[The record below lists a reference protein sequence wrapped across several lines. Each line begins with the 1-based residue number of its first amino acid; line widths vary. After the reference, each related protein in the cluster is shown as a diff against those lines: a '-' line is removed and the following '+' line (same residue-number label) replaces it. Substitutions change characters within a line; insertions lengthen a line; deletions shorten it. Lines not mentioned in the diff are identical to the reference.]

1 MSAVE
6 KELEKDIGCLPSA
19 QSRDNKCLSDNV
31 RQSLENYFAD
41 LDGHDPSNLY
51 DLFLAQ
57 VEKPMF
63 EVVLQV
69 TRGNVT
75 RAAQI
80 LGLNRGTLRNRLK
93 KYGLDE

>member
-6 KELEKDIGCLPSA
+6 KELEKDMGCLPSA
-19 QSRDNKCLSDNV
+19 EPKNSKCLSDNV

-41 LDGHDPSNLY
+41 LDGHEPGNLY
-51 DLFLAQ
+51 DLFLSQ

-80 LGLNRGTLRNRLK
+80 LGLNRGTLRGRLK
-93 KYGLDE
+93 KYGLD